1 MITLLT
7 PTQDAV
13 LDLCTTT
20 QRQFAKNSLDYATPA
35 FDWRHL
41 TETTD
46 PDCSLP
52 APIHFAWEA
61 EVSAPFTLEIAH
73 TEAFAENMV
82 RSIEC
87 TTAAVDV
94 YNLEIG
100 RRYFWRVRQDGA
112 VSAVRSFFTCADAP
126 RWLYIDGT
134 TNVRDLGGWRT
145 PLGDKPTG
153 KIRQGLLYRG
163 SEMDIHKT
171 ITDAGIA
178 ELRDHLAVKTDLDLR
193 GEVVGKRFDSPL
205 GDTVQFRLVPI
216 GAYDE
221 FFKET
226 EPYREIFSILADP
239 DNYPIYFHC
248 WGGAD
253 RTGSLACLIE
263 ALCGVSDADQDTDYE
278 LTSLSVWGQRSSRGE
293 GWQAFQSELG
303 TLGNTRLEQA
313 RGFLRRAGVTDAV
326 MDRVVE
332 ILVED

>member
-1 MITLLT
+1 MITYLT
-7 PTQDAV
+7 PAPDAV
-13 LDLCTTT
+13 IDLCTPT
-20 QRQFAKNSLDYATPA
+20 QRQFAENSRDYATPA
-35 FDWRHL
+35 FDWRNL
-41 TETTD
+41 TQTTD

-52 APIHFAWEA
+52 SPVHFSWEA
-61 EVSAPFTLEIAH
+61 DGVVTLEIAR
-73 TEAFAENMV
+73 TENFDGSLV

-87 TTAAVDV
+87 AESVVDV

-100 RRYFWRVRQDGA
+100 RRYFWRIVRNGGCGA
-112 VSAVRSFFTCADAP
+112 VQSFSTRADAP

-145 PLGDKPTG
+145 PFGDKPNG

-163 SEMDIHKT
+163 SELDIHKT
-171 ITDAGIA
+171 ITAAGIT
-178 ELRDHLAVKTDLDLR
+178 EMRTYLGIKTDLDVR

-205 GDTVQFRLVPI
+205 GADIQYRLVPI

-226 EPYREIFSILADP
+226 EPYREIFSILEKP
-239 DNYPIYFHC
+239 ENYPIYFHC

-263 ALCGVSDADQDTDYE
+263 ALCGVSDEDQDLDYE

-293 GWQAFQSELG
+293 GWQAFQAELG
-303 TLGNTRLEQA
+303 TLGNTRREQA
-313 RGFLRRAGVTDAV
+313 RGFLHRAGVSEET

-332 ILVED
+332 FLVED